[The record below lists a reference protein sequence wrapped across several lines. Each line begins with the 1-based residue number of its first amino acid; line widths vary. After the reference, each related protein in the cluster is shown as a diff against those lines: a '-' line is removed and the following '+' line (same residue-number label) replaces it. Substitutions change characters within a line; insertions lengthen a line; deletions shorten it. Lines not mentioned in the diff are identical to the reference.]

1 MAKHLYRADV
11 RWRCSGGFAQNT
23 YSRGH
28 DWSFDGGITVPASAS
43 PTVVPLPASVEA
55 AVDPEEAFV
64 AAISSCHML
73 WFLDLARR
81 AGLEVESYT
90 DRAEG
95 TMARIAPGKM
105 AVTHVALRP
114 EIVFAGD
121 ALPGSEALEDLH
133 RKAHEACF
141 IANSVTS
148 EIVVEPLPAR
158 LASDG
163 QADPQGA

>member
-11 RWRCSGGFAQNT
+11 TWRCSGDFAANA

-43 PTVVPLPASVEA
+43 PSVVPLPNSVEA

-64 AAISSCHML
+64 AAISSCYML

-81 AGLEVESYT
+81 DGLLVERYS

-95 TMARIAPGKM
+95 VMERVGPGKM
-105 AVTHVALRP
+105 AVTRVVLRP
-114 EIVFAGD
+114 KIVLAGD
-121 ALPGSEALEDLH
+121 TLPDAGRLAALHE
-133 RKAHEACF
+133 KAHEACF
-141 IANSVTS
+141 IANSVKS
-148 EIVVEPLPAR
+148 EIVVEAGPAT
-158 LASDG
+158 LADNLR
-163 QADPQGA
+163 GA